1 MLKDNLTIK
10 RVFLAQPTGKSNCSY
25 GCSQGKFES
34 KINTEFRVVGEITA
48 IVVPEYQEVIDIET
62 HDVYPMFERDEKGR
76 IKGLSISDLNEQ
88 KVIALYF
95 LDKEIDKMSLLYQID
110 LKSRAKK
117 IYRNYLDTKEHKEK
131 SRVLLKKKRK

>member
-1 MLKDNLTIK
+1 M
-10 RVFLAQPTGKSNCSY
+10 
-25 GCSQGKFES
+25 
-34 KINTEFRVVGEITA
+34 VGEITA